1 MSFDPATAPI
11 ERLLRDTTSLGIPRA
26 EDPLSDF
33 RKFLWVVWKHLG
45 LPDPTPVQYDIAWFL
60 QFGPRRSIIEA
71 FRGVG
76 KSWVTSAFVCW
87 LLYMNAQLKI
97 LVVSASKV
105 RADDFTTFTLRLI
118 NEMPIL
124 QHLAPRGEQRN
135 SKVSFDVGPAT
146 PDHSPSVK
154 SIGITGQIA
163 GSRADV
169 IIPDDIEVP
178 NNSATQVMREKLA
191 EQVKEFDAVLKP
203 GGLIRYLGTP
213 QTEMSLYNALPNR
226 GYVVRIW
233 PARFPDKDQVAR
245 YGNRLA
251 PRIANAILKDPS
263 CIGHPTDSKR
273 FNDVDLMEREA
284 SYGRSGFSLQF
295 MLDTS
300 LSDANKYPL
309 KVRDLVVMDLNVELA
324 PEQVVWAGSVE
335 NAYSDLP
342 CVAMDGDRFHKP
354 MTLVGKWVPY
364 AGSVLVIDPSGRGK
378 DETSYA
384 VVKQLNGYLYVTRC
398 GAVQGGYEPESL
410 KALVEIAK
418 QQKVNRVLIEANF
431 GDGMFTA
438 LIKPYFTQVEYPVTI
453 EEVKHSIQK
462 EKRIIDTLEPIMN
475 QHKLIVDRS
484 VIEQDY
490 KSTQGLPAEEALK
503 YQLVYQMTRIT
514 RLKGA
519 LAHDDRLD
527 ALAMACAYW
536 VQAMAQNLADR
547 IAERR
552 DDMFRREM
560 DNFMKL
566 QSVGLAVALGHQ
578 GGLSH
583 GGTWMKTRR

>member
-1 MSFDPATAPI
+1 MSDLPKSPI
-11 ERLLRDTTSLGIPRA
+11 ERLMKESNSLGVLRA
-26 EDPLSDF
+26 DDPLSDF
-33 RKFLWVVWKHLG
+33 RKFLYVVWKHLG
-45 LPDPTPVQYDIAWFL
+45 LPDPTPVQYDIAHFL
-60 QFGPRRSIIEA
+60 QHGPRRAVIEA

-76 KSWVTSAFVCW
+76 KSWITSAFACW
-87 LLYMNAQLKI
+87 LLYENAQLKI
-97 LVVSASKV
+97 LVTSASKV

-124 QHLAPRGEQRN
+124 QHLAPRNDQRN

-146 PDHSPSVK
+146 PDHAPSVK
-154 SIGITGQIA
+154 SIGISGQIA

-178 NNSATQVMREKLA
+178 NNSATQMMREKLA
-191 EQVKEFDAVLKP
+191 EAVKEFDAVLKP

-226 GYVVRIW
+226 GYTVRIW
-233 PARFPDKDQVAR
+233 PARFPDEDQAKR

-251 PRIANAILKDPS
+251 PRIAKVLQSNPTLAGK
-263 CIGHPTDSKR
+263 PTDSMR
-273 FNDVDLMEREA
+273 FNDGDLMEREA

-309 KVRDLVVMDLNVELA
+309 KVRDLVVMDLNTELA
-324 PEQVVWAGSVE
+324 PEQVIWASGAE
-335 NAYSDLP
+335 TALNDLP

-354 MTLVGKWVPY
+354 MALVGKFIPY
-364 AGSVLVIDPSGRGK
+364 AGSVMVIDPSGRGK
-378 DETSYA
+378 DETSYS
-384 VVKQLNGYLYVTRC
+384 VVKQLNGYLFNTAG
-398 GAVQGGYEPESL
+398 GAVTGGYDPESL

-438 LIKPYFTQVEYPVTI
+438 LIKPYFQQAGYPVTI

-462 EKRIIDTLEPIMN
+462 EKRIIDTLEPVMN
-475 QHKLIVDRS
+475 QHKLIVDRAL
-484 VIEQDY
+484 IERDY
-490 KSTQGLPAEEALK
+490 KSTQSMPAEEALK
-503 YQLVYQMTRIT
+503 YQMIYQMTRIT

-527 ALAMACAYW
+527 ALAMAVAYW
-536 VQAMAQNLADR
+536 VNAMAQNTNDR

-552 DDMFRREM
+552 DEMFRKEFDM
-560 DNFMKL
+560 FMKL
-566 QSVGLAVALGHQ
+566 EGLGLAVALGHQ
-578 GGLSH
+578 GGPSR